1 MQHRMRIALAL
12 AVAGLA
18 GGGAVAVAQ
27 GRDADPAAEREA
39 FLEDAAGRLGVEPEE
54 LETALEEAALARVDA
69 ALAAGRLTE
78 EQAAE
83 LKERIRAGQPLV
95 PGFGFDG
102 PGRHGVVQPGPFLE
116 PAAEYL
122 DLEMEELRSRLA
134 EGDSL
139 AAIAQAE
146 GKSVDGL
153 VDALVAAVRE
163 RFEAA
168 DPDRLADRIR
178 EHVTALVEGDLPARP
193 GPHGPWRGG
202 SGASK

>member
-1 MQHRMRIALAL
+1 MNRRMQIALAL
-12 AVAGLA
+12 TAAGLA
-18 GGGAVAVAQ
+18 GGGAGAVAQ
-27 GRDADPAAEREA
+27 GPADDPAAEREA
-39 FLEDAAGRLGVEPEE
+39 FLEDAADRLGVDPDE
-54 LETALEEAALARVDA
+54 LEAALEEAAVARVDA

-95 PGFGFDG
+95 PGVGFDG
-102 PGRHGVVQPGPFLE
+102 RRHGLVQPGPFLG

-122 DLEMEELRSRLA
+122 DLDVEELRSRLA

-139 AAIAQAE
+139 EEIAEAE

-153 VDALVAAVRE
+153 ADALVAALRG

-168 DPDRLADRIR
+168 DPDRIR
-178 EHVTALVEGDLPARP
+178 EHVTALVQGDLHVRP

-202 SGASK
+202 GA